1 LKFEHVLAAGF
12 RSAGVFAEQRRIDAD
27 LSRDESEHRRGRRL
41 RWVQH
46 AAWMT
51 KRAKLNG
58 EAQPIARAT
67 PGPYEGQIV
76 DIEHI
81 MTGHVSCIGGD

>member
-1 LKFEHVLAAGF
+1 MPK
-12 RSAGVFAEQRRIDAD
+12 S
-27 LSRDESEHRRGRRL
+27 
-41 RWVQH
+41 
-46 AAWMT
+46 
-51 KRAKLNG
+51 AKLNG